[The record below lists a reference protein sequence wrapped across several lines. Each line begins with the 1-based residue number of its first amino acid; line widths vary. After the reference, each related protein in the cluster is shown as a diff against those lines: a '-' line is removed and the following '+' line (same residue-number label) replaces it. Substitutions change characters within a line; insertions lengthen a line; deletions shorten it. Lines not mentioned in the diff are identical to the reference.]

1 MAKRK
6 IAILTDSTAYLPDD
20 YLRAYDIHVIPLIV
34 NWGGTSYLDNV
45 DISPEEFYTRLQI
58 ESELPTTSQPS
69 AGQFKDLFS
78 ELAKEYEDGVVAILI
93 SSELSGTV
101 ASAQAAAKMM
111 DGYPVEVV
119 DSKVTT
125 AALGLCAIE
134 AAKAA
139 NAGQDIKAV
148 AEVARNVGQAQKV
161 MFIVDTLEFLHKGG
175 RIGGAQRLL
184 GSVLAIKPLLQ
195 LKDGKIQPLESV
207 RTKKKA
213 IHTMLGIFEEDMR
226 GKEKV
231 HVTVFHGVAEE
242 DAKLIGDLVTE
253 ILKPEMLILAKL
265 SPVIGVHTGPG
276 TVGISY
282 FAE

>member
-1 MAKRK
+1 MSKRK

-20 YLRAYDIHVIPLIV
+20 FLHEYDIHVIPLIV
-34 NWGGTSYLDNV
+34 NWEGKSYLDNV
-45 DISPEEFYTRLQI
+45 DITPEEFYSRLLT

-69 AGQFKDLFS
+69 AGQFQDVFN
-78 ELAKEYEDGVVAILI
+78 ELAKEYEDGIVVILI

-101 ASAQAAAKMM
+101 ASAMTAAKLMG
-111 DGYPVEVV
+111 DYPIEVV

-139 NAGQDIKAV
+139 NDGKDIKTV
-148 AEVARNVGQAQKV
+148 AEIARKTGQAQKV
-161 MFIVDTLEFLHKGG
+161 LFIVDTLEFLHKGG
-175 RIGGAQRLL
+175 RIGGAQRFV

-195 LKDGKIQPLESV
+195 LLDGKIQPLESV

-213 IHTMLGIFEEDMR
+213 IHTMLAFLEEDMQ
-226 GKEKV
+226 GKENV
-231 HVTVFHGVAEE
+231 HVSVYHGVADEE
-242 DAKLIGDLVTE
+242 ARMISDQIN
-253 ILKPEMLILAKL
+253 EMLHPDTLIVAKL

-282 FAE
+282 FAD